1 MTRWAQSRLAI
12 VLAGIV
18 VAGLAATWAVGKA
31 LNVDELTRLEKHEVT
46 RMTEKMKTVCAGR
59 VLIDMPGEAQV
70 AITHANIDGFGVAAF
85 SESTEEF
92 ERRVAAREV
101 QIKAK
106 PDRLGG
112 SRNMEMAK
120 DVESPSGMSGKIFV
134 HSRTVTEG
142 TASNGLELERYRY
155 EGISVEALLHADG
168 LSIDLSASDYDPARV
183 ENLSRL
189 VAQLVPNA
197 TNQIPAESGFCVD
210 RAYFRDPIKAEQHEQ
225 VMMLATL
232 PSRPDID
239 FMLILAAG
247 IAPDQNGL
255 LARDAAA
262 EDRLSLFEKMRMTK
276 LRAGA
281 RTIGS
286 LPGEEVIR
294 AITEENDAVVHNFWW
309 EVGGTKDKVL
319 VPHIVFKMNT
329 GNGDN
334 GPVSPSLSE
343 RVAIGLWDTI
353 SSSIRLHAPA
363 PQRKAQA
370 EAAPIAIG
378 SYACAGERCPQSG
391 WWLCSDGDG
400 RVEVLGGQRQYLRKG
415 QKMPQALLLPPQS
428 WWQKVRGLQS
438 SYENQARTQWQLVD
452 KRERDRTPSPIP
464 LAEATVAAQADNI
477 SAIKT
482 ERSHA
487 APGPAIGFLA
497 RTGMQCPASGWWR
510 CEESHAL
517 DGTRWFAASALLPPA
532 TFKIPSAA
540 FGRTFGK
547 AQAIQ
552 RRSVWQ
558 LVRYAATSP
567 AESDSGH
574 DITSPSD
581 DSNPPVVG

>member
-1 MTRWAQSRLAI
+1 MTRRAQNRLAI
-12 VLAGIV
+12 VLAGIA

-31 LNVDELTRLEKHEVT
+31 MNEDELTRLEKHEVT

-59 VLIDMPGEAQV
+59 VLIDMPAEAQV

-85 SESTEEF
+85 SETNEEF
-92 ERRVAAREV
+92 ERRVAAREM
-101 QIKAK
+101 QIKSK

-112 SRNMEMAK
+112 SRNMETER
-120 DVESPSGMSGKIFV
+120 DVESPSGLSGKIFV

-155 EGISVEALLHADG
+155 EGISVEALLHAGG
-168 LSIDLSASDYDPARV
+168 LSIDLSASDYDPARI

-197 TNQIPAESGFCVD
+197 GNQIPAEFGFCID
-210 RAYFRDPIKAEQHEQ
+210 RAYFRDPIEAEQHEQ
-225 VMMLATL
+225 IIMLTTL

-276 LRAGA
+276 LRAGT
-281 RTIGS
+281 RTISG

-309 EVGGTKDKVL
+309 EMGGTKDKVS

-329 GNGDN
+329 GNGDH
-334 GPVSPSLSE
+334 GPVPPSLSE
-343 RVAIGLWDTI
+343 RVAIELWDTI

-363 PQRKAQA
+363 HQHKVQA
-370 EAAPIAIG
+370 EAVPIAIG
-378 SYACAGERCPQSG
+378 SHAWAGERCPQSG
-391 WWLCSDGDG
+391 WWLCSDGDS

-438 SYENQARTQWQLVD
+438 SYENQTRTEWQLVD
-452 KRERDRTPSPIP
+452 KREHDRTPSPVP

-487 APGPAIGFLA
+487 SPEPAIGFLA

-517 DGTRWFAASALLPPA
+517 DGTRWFAARTLLPPA
-532 TFKIPSAA
+532 TFKIPPAA

-552 RRSVWQ
+552 RRSVWL
-558 LVRYAATSP
+558 LVRHDLTSP
-567 AESDSGH
+567 AESDSRSDTTG
-574 DITSPSD
+574 PSD
-581 DSNPPVVG
+581 DSNLPVVG